1 MNNNTTNNYRQHDI
15 IVKQI
20 VVIKE
25 NIIGIIVIFLWLI
38 LYARSYIINLQVSV
52 WVNLVS
58 HEDTGMRP
66 ADLQNITEI
75 IKIITQ
81 IFQGYLPEGDKYKS

>member
-1 MNNNTTNNYRQHDI
+1 
-15 IVKQI
+15 
-20 VVIKE
+20 
-25 NIIGIIVIFLWLI
+25 
-38 LYARSYIINLQVSV
+38 
-52 WVNLVS
+52 
-58 HEDTGMRP
+58 MRP